1 MLGKKIKHAQRYQEI
16 VNAFFRNGFSY
27 FVYRLG
33 LSNQILPKKQEES
46 EEHMNK
52 ETVGR
57 KLRLILQGLGPTFI
71 KLGQIASTRRDL
83 IPEEIALE
91 LEQLQDNVIS
101 FPFGQVREIIEE
113 ELGDTLEN
121 LFQEFNEIP
130 LATASIG
137 QVHIA
142 HLLTGEHVA
151 IKIQRPDIEP
161 IVETDLE
168 ILDDL
173 ARIMESKISWAKTYQ
188 IRKIVNEFAKTLR
201 AELDYYIEG
210 RNCERIAKQFNYQ
223 SEIQIPQVHW
233 KYTTKKVLT
242 MDFIQ
247 GIKVSNIERLDSED
261 YDRRLIAER
270 ITQSMLQQIFI
281 EGFFHGDPHPGNI
294 YVLPKNRIAFL
305 DFGMVGRLNDDT
317 KFHFASMIIH
327 LKRGNTDGLVK
338 AISSMGILSR
348 ETDMTSFYN
357 EIDKLVMKYYD
368 VSFKKLRL
376 GEAINDLL
384 AVIYHHRIQIPS
396 DLTALA
402 KTLIVLEA
410 IIENLDPEFSIMK
423 AVEPFGEKL
432 FFLRYE
438 PTTILKKSW
447 RQWAE
452 NIQFLSQV
460 PNNFKDLSNTIQ
472 NGNLHFKISVPE
484 LQLFLQRLDKIS
496 NRLAFSIILLAF
508 SILMVGL
515 IIGSAIADQ
524 ANRLWQIPVIEI
536 GSIVATLMF
545 LFIVFSIFKSGR
557 L

>member
-1 MLGKKIKHAQRYQEI
+1 MIKVGLQHPEVPTLLGKRIKHAGRYQEI
-16 VNAFFRNGFSY
+16 VNAFLRNGFSY

-33 LSNQILPKKQEES
+33 LSNQISSKKQQES
-46 EEHMNK
+46 EKLMNK
-52 ETVGR
+52 QTVGV
-57 KLRLILQGLGPTFI
+57 KLRNILQGLGPTFI

-83 IPEEIALE
+83 IPKEIARE
-91 LEQLQDNVIS
+91 LEQLQDNVVS
-101 FPFGQVREIIEE
+101 FPFEQVREIIEK

-121 LFQEFNEIP
+121 LFQDF
-130 LATASIG
+130 SD
-137 QVHIA
+137 V
-142 HLLTGEHVA
+142 
-151 IKIQRPDIEP
+151 P

-173 ARIMESKISWAKTYQ
+173 ARGMESKISWAKTYE
-188 IRKIVNEFAKTLR
+188 IRKRINEFAKTLR
-201 AELDYYIEG
+201 AELDYFIEG
-210 RNCERIAKQFNYQ
+210 RNCERIAQQFNFQ
-223 SEIQIPQVHW
+223 PEIQIPQVHW

-242 MDFIQ
+242 LDFVQ
-247 GIKVSNIERLDSED
+247 GIKVSNIEKLEAEG
-261 YDRRLIAER
+261 YDRRLIADR

-294 YVLPKNRIAFL
+294 YILPENRIAYL

-317 KFHFASMIIH
+317 KFHFSSMIIH
-327 LKRGNTDGLVK
+327 LQRGNTDGLIK
-338 AISSMGILSR
+338 AISSMGMLSK

-368 VSFKKLRL
+368 ISFSKLRL

-396 DLTALA
+396 DLTFLA
-402 KTLIVLEA
+402 KTLIVLEG

-423 AVEPFGEKL
+423 AAEPFGEKL
-432 FFLRYE
+432 FFLHYA
-438 PTTILKKSW
+438 PTSILKKSW
-447 RQWAE
+447 RQWTE
-452 NIQFLSQV
+452 NAHFLSQV
-460 PNNFKDLSNTIQ
+460 PKNLRDLSKTIQ
-472 NGNLHFKISVPE
+472 NGDLHFKISVPE

-515 IIGSAIADQ
+515 IVGSAIADQ
-524 ANRLWQIPVIEI
+524 ANLLWQIPVIEI

-545 LFIVFSIFKSGR
+545 LFIIYSIYKSGR

>member
-1 MLGKKIKHAQRYQEI
+1 MIKVGLQHPEVPTLLGKRIKHAGRYQEI
-16 VNAFFRNGFSY
+16 VNAFLRNGFSY

-33 LSNQILPKKQEES
+33 LSNQISSKKQQES
-46 EEHMNK
+46 EKLMNK
-52 ETVGR
+52 QTVGV
-57 KLRLILQGLGPTFI
+57 KLRNILQGLGPTFI

-83 IPEEIALE
+83 IPKEIARE
-91 LEQLQDNVIS
+91 LEQLQDNVVS
-101 FPFGQVREIIEE
+101 FPFEQVREIIEK

-121 LFQEFNEIP
+121 LFQDF
-130 LATASIG
+130 SD
-137 QVHIA
+137 V
-142 HLLTGEHVA
+142 
-151 IKIQRPDIEP
+151 P

-173 ARIMESKISWAKTYQ
+173 ARGMESKISWAKTYE
-188 IRKIVNEFAKTLR
+188 IRKRINEFAKTLR
-201 AELDYYIEG
+201 AELDYFIEG
-210 RNCERIAKQFNYQ
+210 RNCERIAQQFNFQ
-223 SEIQIPQVHW
+223 PEIQIPQVHW

-242 MDFIQ
+242 LDFVQ
-247 GIKVSNIERLDSED
+247 GIKVSNIEKLEAEG
-261 YDRRLIAER
+261 YDRRLIADR

-294 YVLPKNRIAFL
+294 YILPENRIAYL

-317 KFHFASMIIH
+317 KFHFSSMIIH
-327 LKRGNTDGLVK
+327 LQRGNTDGLIK
-338 AISSMGILSR
+338 AISSMGMLSK

-368 VSFKKLRL
+368 ISFSKLRL

-396 DLTALA
+396 DLTFLA
-402 KTLIVLEA
+402 KTLIVLEG

-423 AVEPFGEKL
+423 AAEPFGEKL
-432 FFLRYE
+432 FFLHYE

-447 RQWAE
+447 RQWTE
-452 NIQFLSQV
+452 NAHFLSQV
-460 PNNFKDLSNTIQ
+460 PKNLRDLSKTIQ
-472 NGNLHFKISVPE
+472 NGDLHFKISVPE

-515 IIGSAIADQ
+515 IVGSAIADQ
-524 ANRLWQIPVIEI
+524 ANLLWQIPVIEI

-545 LFIVFSIFKSGR
+545 LFIIYSIYKSGR

>member
-1 MLGKKIKHAQRYQEI
+1 MIKVGLQHPEVPTLLGKRIKHAGRYQEI
-16 VNAFFRNGFSY
+16 VNAFLRNGFSY

-33 LSNQILPKKQEES
+33 LSNQISSKKQQES
-46 EEHMNK
+46 EKLMNK
-52 ETVGR
+52 QTVGV
-57 KLRLILQGLGPTFI
+57 KLRNILQGLGPTFI

-83 IPEEIALE
+83 IPKEIARE
-91 LEQLQDNVIS
+91 LEQLQDNVVS
-101 FPFGQVREIIEE
+101 FPFEQVREIIEK

-121 LFQEFNEIP
+121 LFQDF
-130 LATASIG
+130 SD
-137 QVHIA
+137 V
-142 HLLTGEHVA
+142 
-151 IKIQRPDIEP
+151 P

-173 ARIMESKISWAKTYQ
+173 ARGMESKISWAKTYE
-188 IRKIVNEFAKTLR
+188 IRKRINEFAKTLR
-201 AELDYYIEG
+201 AELDYFIEG
-210 RNCERIAKQFNYQ
+210 RNCERIAQQFNFQ
-223 SEIQIPQVHW
+223 PEIQIPQVHW

-242 MDFIQ
+242 LDFVQ
-247 GIKVSNIERLDSED
+247 GIKVSNIEKLEAEG
-261 YDRRLIAER
+261 YDRRLIADR

-281 EGFFHGDPHPGNI
+281 EGFFHGDPLPGNI
-294 YVLPKNRIAFL
+294 YILPENRIAYL

-317 KFHFASMIIH
+317 KFHFSSMIIH
-327 LKRGNTDGLVK
+327 LQRGNTDGLIK
-338 AISSMGILSR
+338 AISSMGMLSK

-368 VSFKKLRL
+368 ISFSKLRL

-396 DLTALA
+396 DLTFLA
-402 KTLIVLEA
+402 KTLIVLEG

-423 AVEPFGEKL
+423 AAEPFGEKL
-432 FFLRYE
+432 FFLHYE

-447 RQWAE
+447 RQWTE
-452 NIQFLSQV
+452 NAHFLSQV
-460 PNNFKDLSNTIQ
+460 PKNLRDLSKTIQ
-472 NGNLHFKISVPE
+472 NGDLHFKISVPE

-515 IIGSAIADQ
+515 IVGSAIADQ
-524 ANRLWQIPVIEI
+524 ANLLWQIPVIEI

-545 LFIVFSIFKSGR
+545 LFIIYSIYKSGR